1 MIDSEQ
7 GLLPFHKLGHGPR
20 ILLAF
25 HGIGQDGLSCFKPV
39 EHLLG
44 KHYTIYAFDLFFHGA
59 NADSQIYVI
68 SKPFWKEL
76 LSDFLVKNNIADFDI
91 MGFSMGGRFALA
103 TMETFPES
111 VKNTYLIAPDGI
123 SENPLYT
130 LAVRTA
136 AGRKLFHQVMQKPGF
151 FFQTIQLLEKVK
163 LINSSL
169 VRFTQQVLN
178 TPQQREAIFKSWTAV
193 RDLRF
198 DIPKIAQLAEA
209 NHIRILL
216 FTGQY
221 DKLLKPHTVSK
232 LAGLLPT
239 DQTVRLK
246 SGHSQLVV
254 HAAAWICTLF
264 E

>member
-1 MIDSEQ
+1 MEL
-7 GLLPFHKLGHGPR
+7 GHNNLPYHKLGHGPR

-59 NADSQIYVI
+59 NADCQINVI

-76 LSDFLVKNNIADFDI
+76 LSDFLVKNVIADFDI
-91 MGFSMGGRFALA
+91 MGFSMGGRFALT

-130 LAVRTA
+130 LAVRNA

-151 FFQTIQLLEKVK
+151 FFQTIQLLENAK

-169 VRFTQQVLN
+169 VRFTQQILN
-178 TPQQREAIFKSWTAV
+178 TPQKREAIFKSWTAF

-239 DQTVRLK
+239 DQTIRLK
-246 SGHSQLVV
+246 SGHSQLVA